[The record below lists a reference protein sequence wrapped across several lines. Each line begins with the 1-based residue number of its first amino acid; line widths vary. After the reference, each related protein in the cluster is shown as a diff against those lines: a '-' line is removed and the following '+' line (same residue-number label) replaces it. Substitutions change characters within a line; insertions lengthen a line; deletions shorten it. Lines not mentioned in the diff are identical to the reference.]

1 MFDTKR
7 LIGGVLAAGVLA
19 VLPAPAL
26 SATPGVVALLPAP
39 ALSATPGVVG
49 GFTFGQRC
57 TEEWQLVNY
66 GLFFYLQAPSAQGKE
81 QLLHEI
87 NTDLRVAAFECGA
100 IVI

>member
-19 VLPAPAL
+19 LLPAPAL

-49 GFTFGQRC
+49 FSFGQRC

-66 GLFFYLQAPSAQGKE
+66 GLFIYLQVPSAQGKE

-87 NTDLRVAAFECGA
+87 DADLRLAAFECGA
-100 IVI
+100 PL